1 MERSMDPGMQAAV
14 KIAREQGVQ
23 TVWDRYE
30 IQQPQ
35 CGFGL
40 TGLCCRHCLQGPCR
54 IDPFGEG
61 PKLGTC

>member
-30 IQQPQ
+30 I
-35 CGFGL
+35 
-40 TGLCCRHCLQGPCR
+40 
-54 IDPFGEG
+54 
-61 PKLGTC
+61 